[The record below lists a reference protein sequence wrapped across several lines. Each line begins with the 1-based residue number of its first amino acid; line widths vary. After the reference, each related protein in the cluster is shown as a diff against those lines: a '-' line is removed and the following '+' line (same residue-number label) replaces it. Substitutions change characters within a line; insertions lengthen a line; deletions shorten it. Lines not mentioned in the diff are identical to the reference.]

1 MNWEKDKLISALKV
15 RGLAV
20 IDTKDI
26 QHGCQISLGEGT
38 KLNWYTSGK
47 VVAQG
52 KDSKEKTL
60 AISVISG
67 GISSPLSAP
76 VITSPISNSSVA
88 STVLEP
94 KVFVVYG
101 HDTQSRDQLELMLL
115 RMNIKPVILGNMA
128 PDGKTIIE
136 ALIANTDVPY
146 AVVLL
151 TPDDEGHKLN
161 HPTEIKPRARQ
172 NVVLEM
178 GMFLSKLGREKVAI
192 LYKGNLEVPSDIH
205 GLIYIPFQNSVQEAK
220 NKLAASLQKAGFYI
234 DIEHLSAE

>member
-1 MNWEKDKLISALKV
+1 MAWEKENLISALKTH
-15 RGLAV
+15 GLAV
-20 IDTKDI
+20 VETKDI
-26 QHGCQISLGEGT
+26 QHGCQICLGGGT
-38 KLNWYTSGK
+38 KINWYTSGK
-47 VVAQG
+47 VVLQG
-52 KDSKEKTL
+52 KDSQEKAL
-60 AISVISG
+60 ANSVLNGGSATSSTPSMMSG
-67 GISSPLSAP
+67 ASPA
-76 VITSPISNSSVA
+76 SPAIVQ
-88 STVLEP
+88 EP

-151 TPDDEGHKLN
+151 TPDDEGHKVN
-161 HPTEIKPRARQ
+161 HPSEIKPRARQ

-192 LYKGNLEVPSDIH
+192 LHKGNLELPSDIN
-205 GLIYIPFQNSVQEAK
+205 GLIYIPFQKSVQEVK